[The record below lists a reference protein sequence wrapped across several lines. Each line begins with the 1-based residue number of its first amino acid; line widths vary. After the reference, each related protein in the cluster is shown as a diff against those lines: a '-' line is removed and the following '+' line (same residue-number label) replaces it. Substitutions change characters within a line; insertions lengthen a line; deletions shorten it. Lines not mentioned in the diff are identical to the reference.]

1 MISVNTNIGA
11 MAAIQNLA
19 STNRDLQSTQNAIST
34 GKKVASAKDNG
45 AIWTIANKM
54 TSDVKAYDRVRE
66 SNERAGAILDT
77 GIAAGEAIME
87 LLNEMKGKALAAS
100 QAGLS
105 TGSQAALAADF
116 AQLRD
121 QITNVVANASFDGAN
136 MVAAT
141 PASAISL
148 GDANGTNN
156 ITVAG
161 MSLALGS
168 TTITVTATSAADT
181 AANASFDGTNMVGA
195 TPASAISLG
204 DAAGANSITVAG
216 ANMSLGGAVVTVTGT
231 SDLSSV
237 ANATAALTVVN
248 ASITNVGTQLATW
261 GAGAKRFEVHRDFVS
276 KLQDAL
282 NIGIG
287 AITDA
292 DLSKESARLQSLQVK
307 QQLGIQALSI
317 ANSSGQAA
325 LSLFRN

>member
-11 MAAIQNLA
+11 MAAIQNLR
-19 STNRDLQSTQNAIST
+19 STNSDMQTTQNAIST
-34 GKKVASAKDNG
+34 GKKVATAKDNG

-54 TSDVKAYDRVRE
+54 RSDVKAYDRVRE
-66 SNERAGAILDT
+66 SNERAGAILET
-77 GIAAGEAIME
+77 AISASEAIME
-87 LLNEMKGKALAAS
+87 LLNEMKGKALAAT
-100 QAGLS
+100 QPGLS
-105 TGSQAALAADF
+105 TPSQGALNADF
-116 AQLRD
+116 IQLRD
-121 QITNVVANASFDGAN
+121 QITN
-136 MVAAT
+136 
-141 PASAISL
+141 I
-148 GDANGTNN
+148 
-156 ITVAG
+156 I
-161 MSLALGS
+161 
-168 TTITVTATSAADT
+168 
-181 AANASFDGTNMVGA
+181 ANASFDGTNMVGA

>member
-77 GIAAGEAIME
+77 AIAAGEAIME

-100 QAGLS
+100 QTGLS
-105 TGSQAALAADF
+105 AGSQAALAADF

-136 MVAAT
+136 MIAAT

-148 GDANGTNN
+148 GDANGGNN

-161 MSLALGS
+161 VSLALGS

-181 AANASFDGTNMVGA
+181 AANASTA
-195 TPASAISLG
+195 LG
-204 DAAGANSITVAG
+204 
-216 ANMSLGGAVVTVTGT
+216 L
-231 SDLSSV
+231 
-237 ANATAALTVVN
+237 VN
-248 ASITNVGTQLATW
+248 TSITNLGTQLATW
-261 GAGAKRFEVHRDFVS
+261 GAGAKRLEVHRDFVS
-276 KLQDAL
+276 KLSDAL
-282 NIGIG
+282 NTGIG

-292 DLSKESARLQSLQVK
+292 DLSKESAKLQSLQVK

-317 ANSSGQAA
+317 ANSSAQSA
-325 LSLFRN
+325 LSLFR

>member
-11 MAAIQNLA
+11 MAAIQNLRG
-19 STNRDLQSTQNAIST
+19 TNSDMQTTQNAIST
-34 GKKVASAKDNG
+34 GKKVATAKDNG

-54 TSDVKAYDRVRE
+54 RSDVKAYDRVRE
-66 SNERAGAILDT
+66 SNERAGAILET
-77 GIAAGEAIME
+77 AISASEAIME
-87 LLNEMKGKALAAS
+87 LLNEMKGKALAAT
-100 QAGLS
+100 QPGLS
-105 TGSQAALAADF
+105 TPSQGALNADF
-116 AQLRD
+116 IQLRD
-121 QITNVVANASFDGAN
+121 QITN
-136 MVAAT
+136 
-141 PASAISL
+141 I
-148 GDANGTNN
+148 
-156 ITVAG
+156 I
-161 MSLALGS
+161 
-168 TTITVTATSAADT
+168 
-181 AANASFDGTNMVGA
+181 ANASFDGTNMVGA

-231 SDLSSV
+231 SDVSSV
-237 ANATAALTVVN
+237 ANATAALTLVN

>member
-161 MSLALGS
+161 VSLALGS

-181 AANASFDGTNMVGA
+181 AANASTA
-195 TPASAISLG
+195 LG
-204 DAAGANSITVAG
+204 
-216 ANMSLGGAVVTVTGT
+216 L
-231 SDLSSV
+231 
-237 ANATAALTVVN
+237 VN
-248 ASITNVGTQLATW
+248 TSITNLGTQLATW
-261 GAGAKRFEVHRDFVS
+261 GAGAKRLDVHRDFVS
-276 KLQDAL
+276 KLSDAL
-282 NIGIG
+282 NTGIG
-287 AITDA
+287 GITDA
-292 DLSKESARLQSLQVK
+292 DLSKESAKLQSLQVK

-317 ANSSGQAA
+317 ANSSAQSA
-325 LSLFRN
+325 LSLFR